1 MNQNLTFLQIY
12 IFRNP
17 KTLLTLF
24 SSLVRSNLEYGSLL
38 WSSSSIVFCDKVERM
53 QRNFLRFLD
62 FYQSDCSYYDLC
74 KKFNV
79 DTLHLRRMV
88 SSIMFC
94 FDVITSKIDCSAIL
108 SQINFNCA
116 SRSLHFN
123 EFLRSIRH
131 VTNYAMSEPI
141 NVIMY
146 DFNLVSD
153 LFDFGLDRNQF
164 EQLVKIR
171 LKELL

>member
-1 MNQNLTFLQIY
+1 MRGYHRLF
-12 IFRNP
+12 IF
-17 KTLLTLF
+17 
-24 SSLVRSNLEYGSLL
+24 SLHNLEHGSLL
-38 WSSSSIVFCDKVERM
+38 WSSSSVIFCDKVERM

-123 EFLRSIRH
+123 EFLRPVR
-131 VTNYAMSEPI
+131 
-141 NVIMY
+141 
-146 DFNLVSD
+146 
-153 LFDFGLDRNQF
+153 
-164 EQLVKIR
+164 R
-171 LKELL
+171 LRELLYMFFEKIPGCFSTF